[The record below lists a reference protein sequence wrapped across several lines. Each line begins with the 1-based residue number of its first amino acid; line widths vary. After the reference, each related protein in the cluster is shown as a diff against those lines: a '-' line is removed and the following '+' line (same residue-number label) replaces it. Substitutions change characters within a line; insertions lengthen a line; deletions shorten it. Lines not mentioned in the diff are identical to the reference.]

1 MGDTALMRAA
11 RLNLET
17 NAFGIVEV
25 PVPTPEPGW
34 VRIRVKSC
42 GVCLTDLHML
52 AGELRGPHRQTGELT
67 LGHEVA
73 GEIDVLGDRVEGW
86 APGDRVAVSLLHYV
100 HGVEYTVGV
109 DFDGGWADYLVTPA
123 STLVRIPDSLSFEVA
138 SIVPDA
144 VSTPWSAVTETA
156 AVKAGESVAIWGVGG
171 VGSHAVQILRFVGAA
186 PLIAVDPL
194 PEARERA
201 LRMGADF
208 VIDPLAEDAV
218 AKVKSLTKGRGVDVA
233 FDFVG
238 MSSVEL
244 DLLQASAP
252 FGRTIWVGANAK
264 PITID
269 VPGALLFLR
278 QQIRGHYASR
288 AEAVP
293 EILDLLEL
301 GRLDFTESISASYP
315 LDEIETAIDALRR
328 KVGNPVRL
336 VVIP

>member
-1 MGDTALMRAA
+1 MRAA

-17 NAFGIVEV
+17 NEFAIREV
-25 PVPTPEPGW
+25 PVPEPEPGW
-34 VRIRVKSC
+34 VRIKVKSC

-73 GEIDVLGDRVEGW
+73 GEVDVIGDDVEGW
-86 APGDRVAVSLLHYV
+86 AAGDRVAVSLLHYKN
-100 HGVEYTVGV
+100 GMEYTVGV
-109 DFDGGWADYLVTPA
+109 DFDGGWADYLVIPA

-156 AVKAGESVAIWGVGG
+156 AVKPGESVAVWGVGG
-171 VGSHAVQILRFVGAA
+171 VGSHAVQILRLVGAA
-186 PLIAVDPL
+186 PIIAVDPL

-201 LRMGADF
+201 LRLGADF
-208 VIDPLAEDAV
+208 VIDPTAEDAV
-218 AKVKSLTKGRGVDVA
+218 AKVKSLTKGQGVNVA

-238 MSSVEL
+238 ISAVEL
-244 DLLQASAP
+244 DLLRASAP
-252 FGRTIWVGANAK
+252 FGRTIWVGANTK

-269 VPGALLFLR
+269 APGALLFLR
-278 QQIRGHYASR
+278 QQIRGHYASG
-288 AEAVP
+288 ADAVP
-293 EILDLLEL
+293 DILDLLEL
-301 GRLDFTESISASYP
+301 DRLDFTESISARFP
-315 LDEIETAIDALRR
+315 LDEIDKAIDVLKQ
-328 KVGNPVRL
+328 KVGNPVRV